1 MEEKLFVTVE
11 NVRKENGTLI
21 METIDPSRD
30 SDLVSGE
37 DGLQRRDS
45 MMTDEQENV
54 TELHNSA

>member
-11 NVRKENGTLI
+11 NVRKENGTLV

-45 MMTDEQENV
+45 MMTDEQEDV